1 MLQALVLGELS
12 PRHELGAAHR
22 ASEVFPRRDAA
33 RQQLLGPM
41 PRQHFRT
48 PFWPCAAPDSSY
60 VVGAIA
66 MPGSP
71 AAVDGRPTT
80 TLQADGHCI
89 DRVGRDGGWLRTLT
103 GLKREPRAAASPTAL
118 ARHAHEAARRGAS
131 LRRNAVDAPGL
142 LSLPAMDTLELGL
155 KGRIAIVTGGSEGL
169 GRAAVER
176 LARSGARVVA
186 CARRKDVLERA
197 MEDIRKATGAEL
209 LALSADVSK
218 AADCETVVAAS
229 VRQFGGVDILLNNA
243 GTSSAAAF
251 EKVGDEAWQADF
263 DLKVMGAVRMSRL
276 VIPHMKQRGGGRII
290 NVTTVGGKAP
300 RAQGLPTSVSR
311 AAGINLTKSLANEYA
326 ADRILVN
333 TICIGLVKSAQ
344 IARRAKDGDVEAH
357 YRELA
362 KRVPIGRV
370 AEASEFGDLV
380 AFLASDRASYIT
392 GTAIN
397 FDGGMSFTV

>member
-1 MLQALVLGELS
+1 
-12 PRHELGAAHR
+12 
-22 ASEVFPRRDAA
+22 
-33 RQQLLGPM
+33 
-41 PRQHFRT
+41 
-48 PFWPCAAPDSSY
+48 
-60 VVGAIA
+60 
-66 MPGSP
+66 
-71 AAVDGRPTT
+71 
-80 TLQADGHCI
+80 
-89 DRVGRDGGWLRTLT
+89 
-103 GLKREPRAAASPTAL
+103 
-118 ARHAHEAARRGAS
+118 
-131 LRRNAVDAPGL
+131 
-142 LSLPAMDTLELGL
+142 MDTLDLGL
-155 KGRIAIVTGGSEGL
+155 KGKVAIITGGSEGL

-176 LARSGARVVA
+176 LARSGARVTL

-197 MEDIRKATGAEL
+197 AEDIRKATGAEL
-209 LALSADVSK
+209 LPLSADVSR
-218 AADCETVVAAS
+218 AADCEAVVAAT

-243 GTSSAAAF
+243 GTSAAAPF
-251 EKVGDEAWQADF
+251 EKVGDDAWQADF

-344 IARRAKDGDVEAH
+344 IARRAKDGDVEAY

-362 KRVPIGRV
+362 KRVPVGRV
-370 AEASEFGDLV
+370 ADASEFADLV
-380 AFLASDRASYIT
+380 AFLASERAGYIT
-392 GTAIN
+392 GTAVN